1 MKKLIDDT
9 IIFTDIYEKIYS
21 KLECE
26 IIYVFLCGGNCEDTK
41 NHQIRN
47 VIKNNLENFSKKG
60 IKVLYPESL
69 FFNKDGRTLASFFRK
84 KDLLELETIL
94 ANNSNIVCIICESYG
109 SATEL
114 GAFTNYKE
122 IDNNELLDKLVVV
135 TYSKYKKDEPSFISE
150 GPIKR
155 LTYTKKKRSQHKI
168 YEYTDEPKLTECEI
182 KRNQKNLSLELI
194 DEFKKIC
201 RQYKKQH
208 DSSLFLHSQK
218 PIKNFIGLA
227 YLILLLIYFYEYT
240 KRDFIKVLIT
250 KELRKLEIKT
260 TSEFELFYK
269 LAINFLLED
278 QGYIELKKR
287 ASSYCLTQKGLNYVK
302 KVLSSSKVNFK
313 EVDDIRR
320 NIMYNQMYKQLY
332 K

>member
-1 MKKLIDDT
+1 MFLLAPFLLKFYLI
-9 IIFTDIYEKIYS
+9 
-21 KLECE
+21 
-26 IIYVFLCGGNCEDTK
+26 
-41 NHQIRN
+41 
-47 VIKNNLENFSKKG
+47 
-60 IKVLYPESL
+60 
-69 FFNKDGRTLASFFRK
+69 
-84 KDLLELETIL
+84 
-94 ANNSNIVCIICESYG
+94 SY
-109 SATEL
+109 
-114 GAFTNYKE
+114 
-122 IDNNELLDKLVVV
+122 LVV
-135 TYSKYKKDEPSFISE
+135 
-150 GPIKR
+150 
-155 LTYTKKKRSQHKI
+155 
-168 YEYTDEPKLTECEI
+168 
-182 KRNQKNLSLELI
+182 
-194 DEFKKIC
+194 
-201 RQYKKQH
+201 
-208 DSSLFLHSQK
+208 
-218 PIKNFIGLA
+218 
-227 YLILLLIYFYEYT
+227 LLLIYFYEYT

>member
-1 MKKLIDDT
+1 M
-9 IIFTDIYEKIYS
+9 
-21 KLECE
+21 
-26 IIYVFLCGGNCEDTK
+26 
-41 NHQIRN
+41 
-47 VIKNNLENFSKKG
+47 
-60 IKVLYPESL
+60 
-69 FFNKDGRTLASFFRK
+69 
-84 KDLLELETIL
+84 
-94 ANNSNIVCIICESYG
+94 
-109 SATEL
+109 
-114 GAFTNYKE
+114 
-122 IDNNELLDKLVVV
+122 
-135 TYSKYKKDEPSFISE
+135 
-150 GPIKR
+150 
-155 LTYTKKKRSQHKI
+155 
-168 YEYTDEPKLTECEI
+168 
-182 KRNQKNLSLELI
+182 
-194 DEFKKIC
+194 
-201 RQYKKQH
+201 
-208 DSSLFLHSQK
+208 
-218 PIKNFIGLA
+218 
-227 YLILLLIYFYEYT
+227 ILLLIYFYEYT